1 MEGRRV
7 SRRRPRRNPLYV
19 IFMALLALTLVLLI
33 AVIALG
39 AKLRSA
45 RSDLADAEKTIE
57 QLRSGNAQQLPS
69 ELDDSVQGDD
79 ASGGGEDD
87 SVQTG
92 SQTDDT
98 QTGTA
103 QQTSVS
109 SDKIDWLDLTGHS
122 EVKVKPTS
130 VYDKYYVYYT
140 TNGVNLRA
148 GPGTSYDKVKLVDL
162 GTEVKAAAKQDGWTF
177 VAVGDKFGWIN
188 SDYLSTTRPEVKQT
202 ETTSTNS
209 SSGSKDTTSS
219 GTSSSTTSGG
229 TTTSESSGSS
239 GSDEMP
245 DWLKNN

>member
-33 AVIALG
+33 AVVALS
-39 AKLRSA
+39 ASLRSA

-57 QLRSGNAQQLPS
+57 QLRSGGEQQLPD
-69 ELDDSVQGDD
+69 EQDGDV
-79 ASGGGEDD
+79 SGGEEDD
-87 SVQTG
+87 SAQNG
-92 SQTDDT
+92 SQTDDS
-98 QTGTA
+98 QAGDA
-103 QQTSVS
+103 QQTSAS

-122 EVKVKPTS
+122 EVKVKPAS

-140 TNGVNLRA
+140 TDGVNLRG
-148 GPGTSYDKVKLVDL
+148 GPGTSYDRVRLVDI

-177 VAVGDKFGWIN
+177 VAVGGKFGWIN

-202 ETTSTNS
+202 ETTGA
-209 SSGSKDTTSS
+209 SSGSGSKSTSGGTNS
-219 GTSSSTTSGG
+219 GTSSDGAATSGNG
-229 TTTSESSGSS
+229 GSS